1 MQLKTKPQNTNKII
15 SLRAFITMAI
25 CLTVTVILVLSGMFY
40 YNKTA
45 RILMENYEIESEP
58 GFRAGYGNSNL
69 LDTTEWNA
77 EDEKTQQVD
86 AMSGTWKSAEKTYN
100 NMSSLVFHNSY
111 LFCIHMLMSYILVMD
126 LSNLLLQKVLL
137 LLL

>member
-45 RILMENYEIESEP
+45 RILMENYEKS
-58 GFRAGYGNSNL
+58 FTSQL
-69 LDTTEWNA
+69 S
-77 EDEKTQQVD
+77 QVNQKISD
-86 AMSGTWKSAEKTYN
+86 RIPWRPY
-100 NMSSLVFHNSY
+100 SY
-111 LFCIHMLMSYILVMD
+111 PICCS
-126 LSNLLLQKVLL
+126 
-137 LLL
+137 